1 MGGAD
6 LDGLA
11 WRKSEKTWRKSEKS
25 GPSGGNC
32 VEVAALSSGVVVR
45 DSKNPSGPVLL
56 FSLDAW
62 RSFLGSLR
70 REEMTL

>member
-6 LDGLA
+6 LNGLA
-11 WRKSEKTWRKSEKS
+11 WKKSAKS
-25 GPSGGNC
+25 GPTGGNC
-32 VEVAALSSGVVVR
+32 VEVAALPSGVAVR

-56 FSLDAW
+56 FSPDVW
-62 RSFLGSLR
+62 RSFLVSLR